1 MENSNLEQLLQQLT
15 TTVAKTFR
23 LSTMDAVGIV
33 ANSSVA
39 NEAMRNPHSIKSL
52 KSETD
57 KLLTEIRAAG
67 PAISP
72 VAHP

>member
-1 MENSNLEQLLQQLT
+1 MENLNVEQLLQQLT
-15 TTVAKTFR
+15 SIVAKTFH

-57 KLLTEIRAAG
+57 KLLTEIRAAS
-67 PAISP
+67 PTFSP
-72 VAHP
+72 VAHQ